1 VLCVG
6 ERVAGWVRPLAGAP
20 LYLHAPTYWA
30 RRRRE
35 AWLPGMLSDPRAV
48 VPRFSGERAEWATD
62 GQEAGQPPSLMLI
75 TELPRVPARILS
87 GFSFSWKTP
96 CGGAGT
102 LAAAPAWRQRA
113 EIYIFLGWPLP
124 LAEGAS
130 FVGTRR
136 SALPRL
142 AHLLQPRKEPRP
154 EDRESAA
161 DSSTAANAGPR
172 VHAACDT
179 PLPGVS
185 PCQPAEAAS
194 RSLAL
199 HSCLG
204 CNHQSP

>member
-1 VLCVG
+1 
-6 ERVAGWVRPLAGAP
+6 
-20 LYLHAPTYWA
+20 
-30 RRRRE
+30 
-35 AWLPGMLSDPRAV
+35 MLSDPRAV

-179 PLPGVS
+179 PLPGLGIFFPSVTTQRS
-185 PCQPAEAAS
+185 RSFLRCCVVWMGVKMQRQMLNLYRDMLSSGHHRAAS
-194 RSLAL
+194 QANENPQDNTD
-199 HSCLG
+199 G
-204 CNHQSP
+204 F